1 MAGASISID
10 YEFPDKAVADR
21 LRALVDAGEDLEPAF
36 IDIGEGLL
44 NSTHDR
50 WEQQV
55 DPEGNAWEPLDPK
68 YQARKKKNADKI
80 LVLEGFMRDTLAY
93 NTSPRSMEMGTN
105 LIQGATHQFGD
116 EERGIPARPF
126 LGVSEDDEQMIQDI
140 LQDHFEEALR

>member
-10 YEFPDKAVADR
+10 YKLPDKEIAAR

-50 WEQQV
+50 WDQQV
-55 DPEGNAWEPLDPK
+55 DPEGNPWEPLDPK
-68 YQARKKKNADKI
+68 YQARKEKNAEKV

-93 NTSPRSMEMGTN
+93 NTSSQSMEMGTN

-116 EERGIPARPF
+116 DDRGIPARPF
-126 LGVSEDDEQMIQDI
+126 LGLSADDEQMVLDT
-140 LQDHFEEALR
+140 LMNHFDNAIM

>member
-10 YEFPDKAVADR
+10 YEFPDKEIAAR
-21 LRALVDAGEDLEPAF
+21 LRKLVDAGEDLEPAF

-44 NSTHDR
+44 NSTDDR

-55 DPEGNAWEPLDPK
+55 DPDGNPWEPLDPK
-68 YQARKKKNADKI
+68 YQARKEKNADKI

-93 NTSPRSMEMGTN
+93 NTSPNSMEMGTN

-116 EERGIPARPF
+116 DDRGIPARPF